1 MILGKSLRQFLV
13 VALIFF
19 ASYASASLDSA
30 AKASI
35 SAEIANNQLAVLIDR
50 SVRITTVLLN
60 GAAPASFAAQ
70 IYISC
75 TSAERGTKNTFPA
88 LPNPGSSTL
97 VTLNEHVGADCRT
110 GAYVPTT
117 PPPTGYL
124 WAEPTISPMQFIFT
138 SGVEQELVVTH
149 NLIPSDATIAV
160 QINVVGGLQITGT
173 VPLRLTCSKPGV
185 SLYHLNPTFG
195 ARDAPIL
202 QRVQLGQAASGAIC
216 SLSLDLN
223 VSPVGY
229 LWDQSAIS
237 SKSVTLAPGEN
248 VVAFDLTALP
258 ASEIVFTVIPSGI
271 SETTQW
277 GFYGSM
283 LCEKNALLTTHSL
296 SFSNGIKTSSIKV
309 PRETACTFLPSWPD
323 LSSDSLIVGKRALGA
338 ISVLAVDPVQTIALP
353 LPFVAAG
360 HLFVK
365 KSALDTNGTPTQ
377 APPVHIVVSCP
388 VAGNNIE
395 RLAFY
400 DFNDVGST
408 KDLFYLPVG
417 LGCSWKPRLLNG
429 VLFGSNVSS
438 YSYLADQSR
447 EFLIAAGD
455 NVLDTK
461 FVLRLSGGLSIF
473 IAPSPT
479 LPSNATFFAT
489 YSCKLPESVFY
500 ASIYPPFTGP
510 AYSQQVSQGQSIRV
524 ENVPAGSVCDIE
536 VTQFVPAPVGGEA
549 STSRVVASQSKITIQ
564 DGQITALTAT
574 SPTAPGVTAA
584 VSFRIDDAT
593 YSQIA
598 LPSVSL
604 SCSDTSGLVSLYK
617 GSAVIGAPM
626 PVTHTFSNLPVG
638 GVCSAV
644 MSSSDTSGAFIAF
657 VGNALTLPSTNGAF
671 SAFDLKVVARPFRT
685 LSVVVIESGNT
696 SPQWNAYP
704 TLVCTVGGLQSTP
717 RNQSFALGSASSNF
731 PASFSQGRAQFEF
744 ERVPEGAICI
754 GSLQL
759 TNASLDKKVFIFR
772 GPSQQIKI
780 ATTGNLIELRAQQA
794 PMTSFAVT
802 LSSVGIAAGAS
813 TSVRTQCE
821 IRGFGFES
829 WSGTQSNVPIGGST
843 TILNVPAGATCV
855 SSVSAADLPRLS
867 NGFQWGKSDYT
878 STNFIASASGDTSV
892 SIALKAV
899 ANADQANAI
908 AIPILSNNMSVALL
922 AFIMMIGV
930 FSIRWSKR
938 ARNEIRL

>member
-1 MILGKSLRQFLV
+1 MRSGKSLRQFLV

-35 SAEIANNQLAVLIDR
+35 NAEIANNRLAVLIDR

-88 LPNPGSSTL
+88 LPNPGSYTL
-97 VTLNEHVGADCRT
+97 VTLNEHIGADCRT

-124 WAEPTISPMQFIFT
+124 WAEPTISPTQFVVT
-138 SGVEQELVVTH
+138 SGVEQEVVVTH
-149 NLIPSDATIAV
+149 NLVPSDATIAV
-160 QINVVGGLQITGT
+160 QINVASGLQITAT
-173 VPLRLTCSKPGV
+173 LPLRLTCSKQGV
-185 SLYHLNPTFG
+185 SLFHLNTTVG
-195 ARDAPIL
+195 AKHVPLL
-202 QRVQLGQAASGAIC
+202 QRSPLGEAAAGANC
-216 SLSLDLN
+216 SFWLDLS
-223 VSPVGY
+223 VSPLGY

-248 VVAFDLTALP
+248 VVTFDLTALP

-271 SETTQW
+271 SETAQW

-283 LCEKNALLTTHSL
+283 QCEKNAVLTNHSF

-309 PRETACTFLPSWPD
+309 PRDTACTFLPSWPD
-323 LSSDSLIVGKRALGA
+323 LSSDSLIVGKSALGA
-338 ISVLAVDPVQTIALP
+338 ITVLAVDPVQTIALP

-365 KSALDTNGTPTQ
+365 KSALGTNGTPTQ

-388 VAGNNIE
+388 VAGNSIE
-395 RLAFY
+395 RAAFY

-408 KDLFYLPVG
+408 KDLYYLPVG

-429 VLFGSNVSS
+429 VLFASNASF

-447 EFLIAAGD
+447 EFVIAAGD

-461 FVLRLSGGLSIF
+461 FVLRLSGGLAIL
-473 IAPSPT
+473 ITPSPA

-489 YSCKLPESVFY
+489 YSCKLPQSVFY
-500 ASIYPPFTGP
+500 ASVYPPFTGP

-536 VTQFVPAPVGGEA
+536 IAQFLPAPVGGDA
-549 STSRVVASQSKITIQ
+549 STSPMVPSQSKITIQ

-598 LPSVSL
+598 LPVVNL
-604 SCSDTSGLVSLYK
+604 SCIDTSGLVALYK

-644 MSSSDTSGAFIAF
+644 VSSSDTSGAFIAF
-657 VGNALTLPSTNGAF
+657 VDNALTLPSTNGAF

-696 SPQWNAYP
+696 SSQWSAYP
-704 TLVCTVGGLQSTP
+704 TLVCTVGGVQSTP
-717 RNQSFALGSASSNF
+717 RDQSFALGSARSNF

-744 ERVPEGAICI
+744 ERVPEGAVCI

-759 TNASLDKKVFIFR
+759 TDAALDKKVFIFR

-780 ATTGNLIELRAQQA
+780 GLTGNLMELRTQQV
-794 PMTSFAVT
+794 PMTSFALT
-802 LSSVGIAAGAS
+802 LSSVGIASGAS

-821 IRGFGFES
+821 IRGSGLES
-829 WSGTQSNVPIGGST
+829 WSGTQSNVPVGGGA
-843 TILNVPAGATCV
+843 TILNVPAGATCI
-855 SSVSAADLPRLS
+855 SSVAAADLPRLS
-867 NGFQWGKSDYT
+867 NGLQWVNSSYT
-878 STNFIASASGDTSV
+878 STNFVPSASGDTSV
-892 SIALKAV
+892 SIVLKAV

-908 AIPILSNNMSVALL
+908 AVAVLSNDMRAALL
-922 AFIMMIGV
+922 VFVMMIGV
-930 FSIRWSKR
+930 FSTR
-938 ARNEIRL
+938 RNERTRKGVRL